1 MAMTKK
7 IKTVR
12 AVTARTSPPKES
24 LLSIK
29 DLRVSYGDYEALHG
43 YSLELAPGEIHCI
56 AGESGSGKSTILKAL
71 LGLTSYSA
79 EVTGGSMTFAGEDVL
94 AMSDKARRELL
105 GDEIGLIAQNP
116 AASFNPLR
124 TFRRQFEETLESHGK
139 KLDEHEVFHVFQTL
153 GLPTDGRVLSS
164 CPYEVSG

>member
-12 AVTARTSPPKES
+12 AVTARTSPQKES
-24 LLSIK
+24 LLSMK

-124 TFRRQFEETLESHGK
+124 T
-139 KLDEHEVFHVFQTL
+139 
-153 GLPTDGRVLSS
+153 LSL
-164 CPYEVSG
+164 